1 MSFCPTIIHLLNQSS
16 LACAEPESCIDD
28 TGACTAQDAGSS
40 SGLAKTSLLS
50 IISFDVAPGATYRI
64 SLSSYDAISQTQ
76 SFQLDVSWSPQG
88 PLLDRRRL
96 RALPQDEP
104 PLWTKKDNKLPDI
117 YRGLVDEDPPP
128 SLVDFDVDF
137 TVKLYVDETNTAL
150 VQSAIYE
157 KLEYLFAEN
166 TTLTAANGGLYRT
179 NFDVLLSEA
188 ATTL

>member
-128 SLVDFDVDF
+128 PP
-137 TVKLYVDETNTAL
+137 EAL
-150 VQSAIYE
+150 PDLISDDRVSRRDLRRMQR
-157 KLEYLFAEN
+157 
-166 TTLTAANGGLYRT
+166 AANKKTKFIKCDDANCQYGSP
-179 NFDVLLSEA
+179 FK
-188 ATTL
+188 

>member
-104 PLWTKKDNKLPDI
+104 PLWTKKDKKLP
-117 YRGLVDEDPPP
+117 
-128 SLVDFDVDF
+128 
-137 TVKLYVDETNTAL
+137 
-150 VQSAIYE
+150 
-157 KLEYLFAEN
+157 AEN